1 MPGHQRRP
9 RPLDAPAPPRSS
21 RDDSLDGALTAAG
34 PARHDVYLTVPWPAE
49 RLALSR
55 PPVCV
60 ATVHP
65 CAVLRSRT
73 RDADLEALVAD
84 LRAAAAVA

>member
-1 MPGHQRRP
+1 MPRRH
-9 RPLDAPAPPRSS
+9 LVPP

-34 PARHDVYLTVPWPAE
+34 LARHDVYLTVPWPAE

-65 CAVLRSRT
+65 SAVLRSRT
-73 RDADLEALVAD
+73 RDALVAD